1 MDFQQIVTK
10 EEYSHYDEQEVLF
23 PPFLPLSIEKMSLTE
38 QETHIKDMFGNPPV
52 GKYLLKMGAFP
63 DYRKI
68 ITSSKE
74 ELLGKILSTKG
85 VAATCL
91 RNMNAGLWDYDYQEY
106 VNWKE
111 DLHNYLKLVYSDL
124 WYGEEENKEIKEL
137 YAYFDFPVL
146 PEELKAEDI
155 VKETRHDKKMEHGKI
170 KFILLDKVGE
180 ATIYQDVTPE
190 EMLTVLERV

>member
-1 MDFQQIVTK
+1 MRFFL
-10 EEYSHYDEQEVLF
+10 EV
-23 PPFLPLSIEKMSLTE
+23 
-38 QETHIKDMFGNPPV
+38 
-52 GKYLLKMGAFP
+52 
-63 DYRKI
+63 
-68 ITSSKE
+68 
-74 ELLGKILSTKG
+74 
-85 VAATCL
+85 VADVV
-91 RNMNAGLWDYDYQEY
+91 M
-106 VNWKE
+106 
-111 DLHNYLKLVYSDL
+111 
-124 WYGEEENKEIKEL
+124 KEL